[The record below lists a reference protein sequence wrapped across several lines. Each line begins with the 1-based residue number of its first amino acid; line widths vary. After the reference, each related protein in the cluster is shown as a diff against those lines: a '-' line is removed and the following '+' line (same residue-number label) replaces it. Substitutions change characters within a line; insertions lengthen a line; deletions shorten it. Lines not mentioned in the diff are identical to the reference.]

1 MNLKHLSCSKRLIE
15 RLLRCAFRRI
25 IQIFS
30 LKSTLGKYGRF
41 PIIFCESKDQR
52 FCCYNAGRVDRA
64 VHRRTPP
71 SAASTGRSASP
82 TACQSFQYYSE
93 VGFSKC
99 IFKVERYQGDFNNQK
114 NILVRAVIDI
124 AESDTAA
131 SERNIFAISKP
142 YSEIRGPYR
151 WFSFCEKSG
160 KNALDTVFLNCPTF
174 DVVVAVSS
182 GAVLCLLGLSVFIY
196 RHYKVF

>member
-1 MNLKHLSCSKRLIE
+1 M
-15 RLLRCAFRRI
+15 
-25 IQIFS
+25 
-30 LKSTLGKYGRF
+30 
-41 PIIFCESKDQR
+41 
-52 FCCYNAGRVDRA
+52 
-64 VHRRTPP
+64 
-71 SAASTGRSASP
+71 
-82 TACQSFQYYSE
+82 
-93 VGFSKC
+93 
-99 IFKVERYQGDFNNQK
+99 
-114 NILVRAVIDI
+114 IDI

-174 DVVVAVSS
+174 DAVVVAVSS

>member
-1 MNLKHLSCSKRLIE
+1 M
-15 RLLRCAFRRI
+15 
-25 IQIFS
+25 
-30 LKSTLGKYGRF
+30 
-41 PIIFCESKDQR
+41 
-52 FCCYNAGRVDRA
+52 DRA

-99 IFKVERYQGDFNNQK
+99 IFKVERYKGDFNNQK

-131 SERNIFAISKP
+131 SERNIFAISKL
-142 YSEIRGPYR
+142 GAHADGLV
-151 WFSFCEKSG
+151 FAKKVGKMLLTLSF
-160 KNALDTVFLNCPTF
+160 
-174 DVVVAVSS
+174 
-182 GAVLCLLGLSVFIY
+182 
-196 RHYKVF
+196 